1 MTVIV
6 ESFVV
11 YLDVLLLQSCTVRTL
26 IYIQNYVTQKQQM
39 LTVVLF
45 NGLVTVNPSARR
57 ESAVLFITRSLKG

>member
-39 LTVVLF
+39 LTVVL
-45 NGLVTVNPSARR
+45 
-57 ESAVLFITRSLKG
+57 